1 MAKTYQTTRKHIGG
15 RQVRIAY
22 AEPAPLATPAPAP
35 TPAPALA
42 PAQPMENVEDDPE
55 ILYYIVEAEDGHI
68 TAVDS
73 PAPAAVAPA

>member
-1 MAKTYQTTRKHIGG
+1 MARTYQTARKHIGG
-15 RQVRIAY
+15 RQVRIAF
-22 AEPAPLATPAPAP
+22 AEPAPAP

-73 PAPAAVAPA
+73 PAPAVAVAPA